1 MIEDDLRWESGDI
14 GGSNDMGA
22 KEEGSDLQDL
32 PDDQDVV
39 SNHPSEGEI
48 LTPS

>member
-1 MIEDDLRWESGDI
+1 MVDADLRWESGDI
-14 GGSNDMGA
+14 GGSNDMGV
-22 KEEGSDLQDL
+22 KDSPDLLDL

-39 SNHPSEGEI
+39 SNNPSEGEV